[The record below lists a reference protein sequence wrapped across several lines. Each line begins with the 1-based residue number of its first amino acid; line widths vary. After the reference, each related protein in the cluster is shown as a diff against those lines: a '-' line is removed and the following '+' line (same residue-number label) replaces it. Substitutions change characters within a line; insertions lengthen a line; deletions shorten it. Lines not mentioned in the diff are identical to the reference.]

1 MEAESGSTTRAG
13 AAKAGAAKKTRRR
26 SSKASRRSKTARR
39 SNGNGRSLLATPMDT
54 AMREGTRFME
64 KAYRWADDMGRSVP
78 KLARGLHMPSKAS
91 FNRIAE
97 TNPIVLG
104 AVGLGIGVALGAML
118 PHLSNSNGRKGSR
131 GGKRARRGAR
141 K

>member
-1 MEAESGSTTRAG
+1 METEAETGNATRG
-13 AAKAGAAKKTRRR
+13 GAAKKTKAKRR
-26 SSKASRRSKTARR
+26 SSKAGRRAKTTRR
-39 SNGNGRSLLATPMDT
+39 SNGNGRSLLAVPMDT

-78 KLARGLHMPSKAS
+78 KLARGIHMPSKAS
-91 FNRIAE
+91 FNKIAE
-97 TNPIVLG
+97 TNPMVLG

-118 PHLSNSNGRKGSR
+118 PHLSKSNGSQS
-131 GGKRARRGAR
+131 GKRRRRATR

>member
-1 MEAESGSTTRAG
+1 MEAETGSTTRAG

-39 SNGNGRSLLATPMDT
+39 SNGNGQSLLAMPMDA

-78 KLARGLHMPSKAS
+78 KLARGLHMPTKAS

-118 PHLSNSNGRKGSR
+118 PHLSSANGRQGR
-131 GGKRARRGAR
+131 GGKRAKRAAR